1 MQFGHKTLLALVAII
16 ELASASAAV
25 DMLQKRDAVVYVQ
38 QEILEIVAFTS
49 TVWVAPPPPPS
60 ETPTPEP
67 EPVVEPTPTPEPV
80 VESTPTPEPIIAAD
94 PTVVPVPVVVPPE
107 PSPTP
112 SPEPV
117 VEEPPSSGGGS
128 GSYSGKATFYDAGL
142 GSCGETHSNSDFIC
156 ALSKATMALT
166 GGPNPNLNPMCG
178 TKIRVMSPSNPTG
191 VIVTIVDT
199 CPGCAGAYDLDLTP
213 AVFDQLGDQLDGVIS
228 ITWDYV

>member
-1 MQFGHKTLLALVAII
+1 MQFGYKSLLALAAIT
-16 ELASASAAV
+16 ELVSAGAV

-38 QEILEIVAFTS
+38 QEILEIVAYTS

-80 VESTPTPEPIIAAD
+80 VESTPTLEPIIAAD
-94 PTVVPVPVVVPPE
+94 PTEVPVPVVVPPE

-117 VEEPPSSGGGS
+117 VEEPPNSSGGS

-142 GSCGETHSNSDFIC
+142 GSCGETHSNGDLIC
-156 ALSKATMALT
+156 ALSQVTMSLT
-166 GGPNPNLNPMCG
+166 AGANPNLNPMCG
-178 TKIRVMSPSNPTG
+178 TKIRVMSGSNPTG

-199 CPGCAGAYDLDLTP
+199 CPGCAGPYDLDLTP
-213 AVFDQLGDQLDGVIS
+213 AVFDQLGDPLAGVIDV
-228 ITWDYV
+228 TWDYI

>member
-1 MQFGHKTLLALVAII
+1 
-16 ELASASAAV
+16 
-25 DMLQKRDAVVYVQ
+25 MLQKRDAVVYVQ